1 MNEVLLVLR
10 PVGAPAGSQTAVEH
24 YSMREPP
31 CNAATGCP
39 SRLIAEGTHSRC
51 AYVPALGTNEQT
63 RFFQSSINN
72 NPAYTQHLAESV
84 DHEPGRHG
92 SADSHL
98 LCFRIQEMRAR
109 THVEAIEVGLHST
122 APFATSLEPD
132 RDLVYV
138 GCLSAD
144 LQCSLYM
151 SNKTLTGRQQHPCT
165 TWTDWTLAARSTW
178 PAA

>member
-1 MNEVLLVLR
+1 
-10 PVGAPAGSQTAVEH
+10 
-24 YSMREPP
+24 
-31 CNAATGCP
+31 
-39 SRLIAEGTHSRC
+39 
-51 AYVPALGTNEQT
+51 
-63 RFFQSSINN
+63 
-72 NPAYTQHLAESV
+72 
-84 DHEPGRHG
+84 
-92 SADSHL
+92 L